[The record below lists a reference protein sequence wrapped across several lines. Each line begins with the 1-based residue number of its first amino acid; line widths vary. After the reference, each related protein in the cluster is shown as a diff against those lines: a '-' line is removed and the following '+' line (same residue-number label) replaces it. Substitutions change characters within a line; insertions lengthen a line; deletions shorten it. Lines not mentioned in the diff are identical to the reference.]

1 VASTAAS
8 PGGPVG
14 DLAMPVDRSPLRRLL
29 DPDER
34 FAEVLFG
41 LIMVVTITGTISV
54 TAGGRED
61 VGTMLRAALGC
72 NLAWGIADAV
82 MYALT
87 TLILR
92 GRGIVTLRAVRS
104 ASDPAH
110 AHAVIADALPPV
122 VSAALT
128 PADLEAI
135 RQRLAV
141 APEPPTRASLGR
153 DDILAAIAVC
163 LLVFL
168 ATFPVIIPFFF
179 VADAKIALRVSNGIA
194 IAMLFGLGWAAARQ
208 AGGRPW
214 RFGLAMVL
222 LGVALVAAIVALG
235 G

>member
-1 VASTAAS
+1 VAITAAR
-8 PGGPVG
+8 PGGPG
-14 DLAMPVDRSPLRRLL
+14 DLAIPVDRGLFRRLL

-54 TAGGRED
+54 TEGGRED

-82 MYALT
+82 MYVLT
-87 TLILR
+87 TLIAR

-104 ASDPAH
+104 APDRPRAH
-110 AHAVIADALPPV
+110 AIIADALPPV
-122 VSAALT
+122 VGAVLE
-128 PADLEAI
+128 PPELEAI
-135 RQRLAV
+135 RQRLAG
-141 APEPPTRASLGR
+141 APEPPSRPRLGR
-153 DDILAAIAVC
+153 DDLLAAVAVC
-163 LLVFL
+163 VLVFV
-168 ATFPVIIPFFF
+168 ATFPVVIPFFF